1 MTVTREESRE
11 DTKSGKEAEDERKAD
26 VDEVLGEFIRRRKSY
41 NMSFQVEVF
50 ISYEDMNYD

>member
-11 DTKSGKEAEDERKAD
+11 ETKSGKEAEYERKTD

-50 ISYEDMNYD
+50 ITYEDMNSD